1 MLKAILMACV
11 VVSVPAAAQKVEK
24 IERKVERKFVEGKPM
39 NTMVFTGA
47 PAAGG
52 MRHTIAF
59 KNMLVKGAP
68 YAAESVTETV
78 QILADGNRIVNKQSS
93 KEYRDSEGRTRHDNT
108 VAPLGPWVAEGK
120 SMTISII
127 DDPVAGEHFTLNHEE
142 KTANKMK
149 MPRPIH
155 VSEGVAHKEIEME
168 VRHEVETSVNQE
180 IHVTATTG
188 PKEAM
193 TTGVLVAPRGG
204 AQAMTW
210 TVADAVGGGA
220 ANTEPLGK
228 RVIEG
233 VECEGTKE
241 TLMIEAGKIGNDR
254 PIETVTER
262 WHSPELKVDVLRKH
276 SDPRFGTTEYR
287 LQGIVRGEQPRSL
300 FEAPS
305 DYKVQE
311 MGGAMTI
318 KMRSPKQ

>member
-1 MLKAILMACV
+1 MLKAMLMACV
-11 VVSVPAAAQKVEK
+11 VVAVPAAAQKVEK
-24 IERKVERKFVEGKPM
+24 IERKIVRKVEGKPM
-39 NTMVFTGA
+39 NTMVFTGT

-59 KNMLVKGAP
+59 RNMLVKGAP

-78 QILADGNRIVNKQSS
+78 QVLSDGNRIVNKQSS

-120 SMTISII
+120 SMTLSII
-127 DDPVAGEHFTLNHEE
+127 DDPVSGEHFTLNHEE

-149 MPRPIH
+149 MPPLTH
-155 VSEGVAHKEIEME
+155 VSEGGAQKEIQLE

-180 IHVTATTG
+180 IHVTATAG

-210 TVADAVGGGA
+210 VESGSESVKAEA
-220 ANTEPLGK
+220 LGK

-233 VECEGTKE
+233 LECEGTKE
-241 TLMIEAGKIGNDR
+241 TVTIEAGKIGNDR

-311 MGGAMTI
+311 MGGVTSI
-318 KMRSPKQ
+318 KVRRPKE